1 MASINKPDNL
11 WKVYNNLA
19 YINNWNNQKIALVA
33 SDQDIASLTIAKQ
46 VENKGFD
53 VFYIKGKSFLSVSDE
68 DLPECDNYIVLSR
81 HSSAAK
87 EPAFTVHSV
96 GNFSPDEPR
105 LGGLP
110 SELGI
115 TNADIQTF
123 LLYSLKKCLTPEFSS
138 FDVVA
143 EATHHG
149 PLLSKSVT
157 FIEMGSS
164 PEVWESQKAANL
176 LAEAIDY
183 FFNSLT
189 ISEFDLS
196 GAIGFGGG
204 HYPRKISDQIANLGF
219 SVGHLCPKYNLP
231 FIDENMVDQMK
242 TKTISKN
249 RIEFA
254 LFDKKGMNRK
264 QEIRKIVENLDL
276 EVIEL

>member
-1 MASINKPDNL
+1 M
-11 WKVYNNLA
+11 
-19 YINNWNNQKIALVA
+19 LVA
-33 SDQDIASLTIAKQ
+33 SDQDIASMIIAKQ
-46 VENKGFD
+46 VEKKGFD
-53 VFYIKGKSFLSVSDE
+53 VFYIKGKSFLTITDQ
-68 DLPECDNYIVLSR
+68 DLQKCDNYIILSR

-110 SELGI
+110 STLGVA
-115 TNADIQTF
+115 NADIQSF
-123 LLYSLKKCLTPEFSS
+123 LLHSLRQCLTSEFSN

-176 LAEAIDY
+176 IAEAIDY
-183 FFNSLT
+183 FFNSLSP
-189 ISEFDLS
+189 SEFDLS

-204 HYPRKISDQIANLGF
+204 HYPRKISDQITALGY

-231 FIDENMVDQMK
+231 YVNEKMVDQMSSK
-242 TKTISKN
+242 TVSKN
-249 RIEFA
+249 GIKYA

-264 QEIRKIVENLDL
+264 REIREMIEKIGL